1 MAIPDNEYRQPPV
14 CLTDIEGSKL
24 TQHWV
29 AEFINQ
35 GGSGLR
41 EFDQLFHRRQLRFL
55 FSGLA
60 IEMESHK
67 VDFVEVEVH
76 SIQADVVKVAPRFV
90 VVVQLFETHIASDRC
105 TKTDSSHRLSK
116 GNMVLGVEYHLVHFI
131 HEYDRT
137 PEYFFCH
144 DLIQLLKRN

>member
-1 MAIPDNEYRQPPV
+1 MGIPDNEYRQPPV

-41 EFDQLFHRRQLRFL
+41 EFDKLFHRRQLRFW

-60 IEMESHK
+60 IEIESHK

-76 SIQADVVKVAPRFV
+76 SIQAYVVKVAPRFV
-90 VVVQLFETHIASDRC
+90 VVVKLFEAHVASDRC
-105 TKTDSSHRLSK
+105 TQTDSSHRLSK
-116 GNMVLGVEYHLVHFI
+116 
-131 HEYDRT
+131 D
-137 PEYFFCH
+137 
-144 DLIQLLKRN
+144 